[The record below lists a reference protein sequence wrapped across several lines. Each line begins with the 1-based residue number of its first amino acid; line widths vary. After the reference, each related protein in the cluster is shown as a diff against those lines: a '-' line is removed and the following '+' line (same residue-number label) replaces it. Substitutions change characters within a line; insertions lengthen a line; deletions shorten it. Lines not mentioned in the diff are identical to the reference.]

1 MRFGPAATHAA
12 SLALAALLAAVLA
25 PSPAAGQQETTP
37 RARQSPA
44 GATCVFT
51 HPAYSGKCT
60 QTVEVAEGST
70 ANDACLVVL
79 DCLNDVRCTKTYCS
93 ATSLRGG
100 WRLESAVPGS
110 EPSK

>member
-1 MRFGPAATHAA
+1 MRFGRTATSTA

-25 PSPAAGQQETTP
+25 PSPAAGQHETEVGT
-37 RARQSPA
+37 RQAPA

-60 QTVEVAEGST
+60 QNVEVAEGST
-70 ANDACLVVL
+70 ANDACSMVL
-79 DCLNDVRCTKTYCS
+79 DCLNDVRCTKTYCN

-100 WRLESAVPGS
+100 WRLESAGSGS

>member
-1 MRFGPAATHAA
+1 MRFGPAATSTA
-12 SLALAALLAAVLA
+12 SLALAALLAAVMV
-25 PSPAAGQQETTP
+25 PSRAAGQDET
-37 RARQSPA
+37 PA
-44 GATCVFT
+44 GTRQAAAKATCLFT

-60 QTVEVAEGST
+60 QTIEVAEGST
-70 ANDACLVVL
+70 ANEACSVVL